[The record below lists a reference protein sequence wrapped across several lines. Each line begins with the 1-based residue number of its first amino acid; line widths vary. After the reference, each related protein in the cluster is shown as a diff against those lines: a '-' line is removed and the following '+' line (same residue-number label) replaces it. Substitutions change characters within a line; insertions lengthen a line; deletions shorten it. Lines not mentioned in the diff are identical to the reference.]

1 MVRNNIERRR
11 ILTKSAGGLKT
22 SEELIEESPKDLAK
36 ISNEDGRL

>member
-36 ISNEDGRL
+36 TTSEGTSL